1 MTENP
6 LIKKLRI
13 KPGCK
18 IAILNSP
25 AGYLSSLS
33 GSLEAVVVDQEL
45 DGEYDLIHALFSHLS
60 PLESQIEG
68 LKSTLMENGI
78 LWISY
83 PKQSAKQDTDL
94 NRDILRKSLMNQ
106 GLEAVSQISIDDTW
120 SALGF
125 KIL

>member
-13 KPGCK
+13 NPGYK

-25 AGYLSSLS
+25 PGYLSSLS
-33 GSLEAVVVDQEL
+33 GSYEAVEVDRQL
-45 DGEYDLIHALFSHLS
+45 NGEYDLIHAFFTYLF

-68 LKSTLMENGI
+68 LKSTLVENGF

-83 PKQSAKQDTDL
+83 PKQSTKQDADL
-94 NRDILRKSLMNQ
+94 SRDNL
-106 GLEAVSQISIDDTW
+106 
-120 SALGF
+120 
-125 KIL
+125 